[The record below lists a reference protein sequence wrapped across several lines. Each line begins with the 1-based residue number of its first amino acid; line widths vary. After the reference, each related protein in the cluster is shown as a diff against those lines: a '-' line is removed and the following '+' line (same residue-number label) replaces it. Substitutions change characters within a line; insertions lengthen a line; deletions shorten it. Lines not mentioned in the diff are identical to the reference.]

1 MEIPL
6 LSDIL
11 IILGCSVFVILLFQ
25 RFRLPAILGFLITG
39 VLVGPNGLGFIQ
51 ASHEV
56 DILAEIGVIL
66 LLFIIGLEFSLQS
79 LAAIQRTVFIGG
91 AIQVAG
97 TVLVTALVF
106 AAVKMPLPKAVFIGF
121 LFSLSS
127 TAIVL
132 KLLQEKGEISSP
144 HGKIALAILIFQ
156 DIIVVPMMLF
166 TPLLAGQSDNVVLSL
181 LILLLKGLF
190 IIGFVLL
197 TARYVV
203 PKLLY
208 LVARTKSKELFI
220 LTTVVIC
227 FSVALLTSRMGLS
240 LALGA
245 FLAGLIISESEYS
258 HQATSNV
265 LPFREI
271 FTSIFFV
278 SVGLLLDISFLLRHL
293 PLILTFTLFT
303 VVAKGL
309 LASLATLVLRY
320 PPRTVIMVG
329 LSLFQVGEF
338 AFILSKTG
346 LEYNLLS
353 IDAYQYFLSVSI
365 LTMGLTPFVISR
377 AGRFSIFALKA
388 PLLRRIHSKMPV
400 IKAAAV
406 QVNSEAA
413 AAPSH
418 HSFEDHLVIIGYGIN
433 GKNVAKA
440 AREARIP
447 FVIVE
452 LNPENIRQARAVGE
466 PVMYGDATGEVIL
479 SHVQVHKAR
488 VVVVAISDPAATK
501 KIITNIRSLSHKVYI
516 IIRTRFVLEIEE
528 NLRLGADEVIPE
540 EFETSIEIFTRV
552 LTRYLVPEAQ
562 IEGFVRKIRSDNY
575 EMLRPAAKRRELSN
589 GPAPDLPELDVVAIT
604 VLRDHEGIVGKKI
617 SEANMRRN
625 WGVTVLAIR
634 RDQRYITDVNPDTLI
649 LYQDVL
655 YILGKPEGIASFS
668 AQITA

>member
-1 MEIPL
+1 
-6 LSDIL
+6 
-11 IILGCSVFVILLFQ
+11 
-25 RFRLPAILGFLITG
+25 
-39 VLVGPNGLGFIQ
+39 
-51 ASHEV
+51 
-56 DILAEIGVIL
+56 
-66 LLFIIGLEFSLQS
+66 
-79 LAAIQRTVFIGG
+79 
-91 AIQVAG
+91 
-97 TVLVTALVF
+97 
-106 AAVKMPLPKAVFIGF
+106 
-121 LFSLSS
+121 
-127 TAIVL
+127 
-132 KLLQEKGEISSP
+132 
-144 HGKIALAILIFQ
+144 
-156 DIIVVPMMLF
+156 
-166 TPLLAGQSDNVVLSL
+166 
-181 LILLLKGLF
+181 
-190 IIGFVLL
+190 
-197 TARYVV
+197 
-203 PKLLY
+203 
-208 LVARTKSKELFI
+208 
-220 LTTVVIC
+220 
-227 FSVALLTSRMGLS
+227 MGLS

-271 FTSIFFV
+271 FASIFFV
-278 SVGLLLDISFLLRHL
+278 SVGMLLDISFLLRHL
-293 PLILTFTLFT
+293 PLILTFTVVT
-303 VVAKGL
+303 VLAKGL

-353 IDAYQYFLSVSI
+353 NDTYQYFLSVSI

-377 AGRFSIFALKA
+377 AGRISIFALKA

-400 IKAAAV
+400 VKAAAGL
-406 QVNSEAA
+406 VNAEAA
-413 AAPSH
+413 PVH
-418 HSFEDHLVIIGYGIN
+418 HDFEDHLVIIGYGIN

-440 AREARIP
+440 AREAKIP

-452 LNPENIRQARAVGE
+452 LNPENIRQARAAGE

-479 SHVQVHKAR
+479 SHVRVHKAR

-528 NLRLGADEVIPE
+528 NLRLGANEVIPE

-575 EMLRPAAKRRELSN
+575 EMLRPAAKRREFNN
-589 GPAPDLPELDVVAIT
+589 GPTLDLPELDVVAIT

-617 SEANMRRN
+617 SEANMRKN
-625 WGVTVLAIR
+625 WGVTVLAIK
-634 RDQRYITDVNPDTLI
+634 RDQKYITDVNPDTLI

-655 YILGKPEGIASFS
+655 YILGKPECIASFS